1 MQIIDR
7 EVISMHNFFPVSA
20 VTKRV
25 KDYLAPAMAAEF
37 WVRGELYNVSNR
49 GGHFYGSLIETDA
62 SGRTVAKVEIR
73 LWSGQY
79 QSIRRK
85 FQQANM
91 ELKMTSGM
99 QYGFLCKL
107 TFHNIYGLALEIRD
121 ADPQF
126 NLGEM
131 ERRRLE
137 IINKLKAQHR
147 FEMNKQRP
155 LTFLPQKIGLVTS
168 GSSAAYSDF
177 MKTLNSSPWGFIIYL
192 ADARMQ
198 GDATEDTVLKAMQ
211 ALARLDL
218 DLVVITRGGG
228 SKSDL
233 YSLDNL
239 KIALAISEYPIPV
252 WTGIGH
258 EIDTS
263 VLDYV
268 AHTSFKTPT
277 AVAEHLVARY
287 DTLKVNLDNYQ
298 DRLYYHWQKEYTRN
312 LEIISQ
318 AASLLKSVPRYYLQQ
333 LNSRL
338 NQTASHLQ
346 DTTLQ
351 RLKRW
356 SLLLNSFMHKLRS
369 SPDAR
374 LLQYALRLQYQMSSF
389 KLFKY
394 IGLLN
399 EESRKIK
406 DYRQLLKANDPLN
419 NLRKGYTIVYDQ
431 QKKIVRSVHALSAD
445 SEITTRFAD
454 GEVSSKV
461 NVIKENKNDPED

>member
-1 MQIIDR
+1 
-7 EVISMHNFFPVSA
+7 MHNFFPVSA
-20 VTKRV
+20 ITKRI

-49 GGHFYGSLIETDA
+49 GGHYYGSLIETDA

-73 LWSGQY
+73 LWSGQF

-85 FQQANM
+85 FQQAGM

-107 TFHNIYGLALEIRD
+107 TFHNVYGLALEIKD

-131 ERRRLE
+131 ERRRQE
-137 IINKLKAQHR
+137 IINKLKSENR
-147 FEMNKQRP
+147 FEMNKQVP
-155 LTFLPQKIGLVTS
+155 LTFLPQKIGLITS

-177 MKTLNSSPWGFIIYL
+177 MKTVNSSPWGFIIYL

-198 GDATEDTVLKAMQ
+198 GDATEETVLKALDVLRQ
-211 ALARLDL
+211 LDL

-239 KIALAISEYPIPV
+239 KIALAISEYPLPV

-287 DTLKVNLDNYQ
+287 DTLKVNLDNFQ
-298 DRLYYHWQKEYTRN
+298 DRLYYHWQKEYNRN
-312 LEIISQ
+312 KEAISQ
-318 AASLLKSVPRYYLQQ
+318 AASSMKSAPRNYLQQ

-338 NQTASHLQ
+338 NQTAGRLQ
-346 DTTLQ
+346 DTTLM

-356 SLLLNSFMHKLRS
+356 SLLVNSFIHKLRS
-369 SPDAR
+369 YPENS
-374 LLQYALRLQYQMSSF
+374 LQQFALKLQYQVSSF
-389 KLFKY
+389 QLFKY
-394 IGLLN
+394 IGLIN
-399 EESRKIK
+399 EQSRKLK
-406 DYRQLLKANDPLN
+406 DYRRLLKANDPLT
-419 NLRKGYTIVYDQ
+419 NLKKGYTIVYDQ
-431 QKKIVRSVHALSAD
+431 QKKIIRSVRDISAE
-445 SEITTRFAD
+445 SEITTRFSD
-454 GEVSSKV
+454 GEISSKV
-461 NVIKENKNDPED
+461 NNIKENKNDKAD

>member
-1 MQIIDR
+1 MQ
-7 EVISMHNFFPVSA
+7 NFFPVSA
-20 VTKRV
+20 VTKRI
-25 KDYLAPAMAAEF
+25 KDYLAPAMATEF

-49 GGHFYGSLIETDA
+49 GGHYYGSLIETDT

-73 LWSGQY
+73 LWSGQF

-85 FQQANM
+85 FQQAGM

-107 TFHNIYGLALEIRD
+107 TFHNTYGLALEIKD

-131 ERRRLE
+131 ERRRQE
-137 IINKLKAQHR
+137 IINKLKSENR
-147 FEMNKQRP
+147 FEMNKRVP
-155 LTFLPQKIGLVTS
+155 LTFLPQKIGLITS

-198 GDATEDTVLKAMQ
+198 GDATEDTVLKALEVLRQ
-211 ALARLDL
+211 LDL

-239 KIALAISEYPIPV
+239 KIALAISEYPLPV

-287 DTLKVNLDNYQ
+287 DTLKVNLDNFQ
-298 DRLYYHWQKEYTRN
+298 DRLYYHWQKEYNRN
-312 LEIISQ
+312 NEAISG
-318 AASLLKSVPRYYLQQ
+318 AVNLLRSAPRYYLQQ

-338 NQTASHLQ
+338 NQTASRLQ
-346 DTTLQ
+346 NTTLM

-356 SLLLNSFMHKLRS
+356 SLLLNSFIHKLRS
-369 SPDAR
+369 YPDSR
-374 LLQYALRLQYQMSSF
+374 LQQFAIKLQYQVSSF
-389 KLFKY
+389 QLFKY
-394 IGLLN
+394 IGLIN
-399 EESRKIK
+399 EQSRKLK
-406 DYRQLLKANDPLN
+406 DYRRLLKANDPLN

-431 QKKIVRSVHALSAD
+431 QKKIIRSVHDISAE
-445 SEITTRFAD
+445 SEITTRFSD
-454 GEVSSKV
+454 GEISSKV
-461 NVIKENKNDPED
+461 NIIKENKNDKADKL

>member
-1 MQIIDR
+1 MQ
-7 EVISMHNFFPVSA
+7 NFFPVSA
-20 VTKRV
+20 VTKRI

-49 GGHFYGSLIETDA
+49 GGHYYGSLIETDT

-73 LWSGQY
+73 LWSSQY
-79 QSIRRK
+79 QSIKRK
-85 FQQANM
+85 FQLAGM
-91 ELKMTSGM
+91 EMKMTSGM

-107 TFHNIYGLALEIRD
+107 TFHNVYGLALEIRD

-131 ERRRLE
+131 ERRRQE
-137 IINKLKAQHR
+137 IINKLKSENR
-147 FEMNKQRP
+147 FEMNKQVP
-155 LTFLPQKIGLVTS
+155 LTFLPQKIGLITS

-198 GDATEDTVLKAMQ
+198 GDATEETVLKAMEVLRQ
-211 ALARLDL
+211 LDL

-277 AVAEHLVARY
+277 AVAEHLVAMY
-287 DTLKVNLDNYQ
+287 DTIKVNLDNFQ
-298 DRLYYHWQKEYTRN
+298 DRLYYHWQKEFNRN
-312 LEIISQ
+312 SDVISQ
-318 AASLLKSVPRYYLQQ
+318 AMNLLKTAPRYYLQQ
-333 LNSRL
+333 LNSQL
-338 NQTASHLQ
+338 NQTASRLQ
-346 DTTLQ
+346 DNTLM

-356 SLLLNSFMHKLRS
+356 SLLLNSNIHKLRS
-369 SPDAR
+369 YPDS
-374 LLQYALRLQYQMSSF
+374 RLQQFAIKLEYQVSSF
-389 KLFKY
+389 QLFKY
-394 IGLLN
+394 IGLIT
-399 EESRKIK
+399 EQSRKLK
-406 DYRQLLKANDPLN
+406 DYQRLLKANDPIN
-419 NLRKGYTIVYDQ
+419 NLKKGYTIVYDQ
-431 QKKIVRSVHALSAD
+431 QKKIIRSVRDISAE
-445 SEITTRFAD
+445 SQITTRFSD
-454 GEVSSKV
+454 GEISSKV
-461 NVIKENKNDPED
+461 NNIKENKNDKAD

>member
-1 MQIIDR
+1 
-7 EVISMHNFFPVSA
+7 MHNFFPVSA
-20 VTKRV
+20 VTKRI

-49 GGHFYGSLIETDA
+49 GGHYYGSLIETDT

-79 QSIRRK
+79 QSIKRK
-85 FQQANM
+85 FQQAGM

-107 TFHNIYGLALEIRD
+107 TFHNVYGLALEIKD

-131 ERRRLE
+131 ERRRQE
-137 IINKLKAQHR
+137 IINKLKSENR
-147 FEMNKQRP
+147 FEMNKQVP
-155 LTFLPQKIGLVTS
+155 LTFLPQKIGLITS

-198 GDATEDTVLKAMQ
+198 GDATEDTVLKALEVLRQ
-211 ALARLDL
+211 LDL
-218 DLVVITRGGG
+218 DLVIITRGGG

-287 DTLKVNLDNYQ
+287 DTLKVNLDNFQ
-298 DRLYYHWQKEYTRN
+298 DRLYYHWKKEYNRN
-312 LEIISQ
+312 NEAISQ
-318 AASLLKSVPRYYLQQ
+318 AMNLLKSAPRYYLQQ

-338 NQTASHLQ
+338 NQTASRLQ
-346 DTTLQ
+346 DTTLM

-356 SLLLNSFMHKLRS
+356 SLLLNSFIHKLRS
-369 SPDAR
+369 YPDSR
-374 LLQYALRLQYQMSSF
+374 LQQFAIKLQYQVSSF
-389 KLFKY
+389 QLFKY
-394 IGLLN
+394 IGLIN
-399 EESRKIK
+399 EQSRKLK
-406 DYRQLLKANDPLN
+406 DYRRLLKANDPLN
-419 NLRKGYTIVYDQ
+419 NLKKGYTIVYDQ
-431 QKKIVRSVHALSAD
+431 QKKIIRSVHDISTE
-445 SEITTRFAD
+445 SEITTRFSD
-454 GEVSSKV
+454 GEISSKV
-461 NVIKENKNDPED
+461 NNIKENKNDKTD

>member
-1 MQIIDR
+1 MQ
-7 EVISMHNFFPVSA
+7 NFFPVSA
-20 VTKRV
+20 ITKRI

-49 GGHFYGSLIETDA
+49 GGHYYGSLIETDK

-85 FQQANM
+85 FQQAGM

-131 ERRRLE
+131 ERRRQE
-137 IINKLKAQHR
+137 IINKLKSEHR
-147 FEMNKQRP
+147 FEMNKQVP
-155 LTFLPQKIGLVTS
+155 LTFLPQRIGLITS

-177 MKTLNSSPWGFIIYL
+177 MKTLNSSLWGFIIYL

-198 GDATEDTVLKAMQ
+198 GDATEETVLKAMEVLRQ
-211 ALARLDL
+211 LDL

-277 AVAEHLVARY
+277 AVAEHLVALY
-287 DTLKVNLDNYQ
+287 DTLKINLDNFQ
-298 DRLYYHWQKEYTRN
+298 DRLFYHWQKEYHRN
-312 LEIISQ
+312 NEAISQ
-318 AASLLKSVPRYYLQQ
+318 AVNLLKSSPRYYLQQ

-338 NQTASHLQ
+338 NQTAGRLQ
-346 DTTLQ
+346 DTTLM

-356 SLLLNSFMHKLRS
+356 SLLLNSYVHKLRS
-369 SPDAR
+369 YPDS
-374 LLQYALRLQYQMSSF
+374 RLQQFALKLEYQVSSF
-389 KLFKY
+389 QLFKY

-399 EESRKIK
+399 EQSRKLK
-406 DYRQLLKANDPLN
+406 DYRRLLKANDPLN
-419 NLRKGYTIVYDQ
+419 NLKKGYTIVYDQ
-431 QKKIVRSVHALSAD
+431 DKKMIRSVHDLKAN
-445 SEITTRFAD
+445 SEITTLFSD
-454 GEVSSKV
+454 GEISSKI
-461 NVIKENKNDPED
+461 NNIKENKNDKTD